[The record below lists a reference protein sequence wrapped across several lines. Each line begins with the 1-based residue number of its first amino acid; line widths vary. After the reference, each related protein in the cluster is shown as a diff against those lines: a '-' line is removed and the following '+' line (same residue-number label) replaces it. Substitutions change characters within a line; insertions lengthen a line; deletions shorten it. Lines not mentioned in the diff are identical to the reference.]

1 MSEILH
7 INSLSQA
14 HSLLGL
20 AEPKHPLISV
30 NFDCDMSY
38 DNSLVGRK
46 ITFDNYLIFFKEGVE
61 GSIGYGRN
69 SYDFENST
77 MVFIAPGQVMEMVD
91 CSQLENSKGFS
102 LTFHPDLIRKSSLGG
117 RIDQYGFFS
126 YESNEALHLSANE
139 RKDIE
144 EIIGKIKRE
153 YEQNLDQHSQT
164 LIVSNLELL
173 LNYCMRFY
181 DRQFYTRTNFN
192 KDFVADFAMKLSTYF
207 KSEEPSLT
215 GIPSVK
221 HFAAELNMS
230 PNYLSDMLKKETG
243 KSAKSHINDF
253 MVNKAKNELLGT
265 EKAINEIAYE
275 LGFEYP
281 QGLNKLFKKETG
293 MTPAEYRMNSN

>member
-7 INSLSQA
+7 IESLAQA
-14 HSLLGL
+14 HKLLGL

-30 NFDCDMSY
+30 NLDCNVNY
-38 DNSLVGRK
+38 DNSLIGKK
-46 ITFDNYLIFFKEGVE
+46 ITFDNYLIFFKDGVE

-77 MVFIAPGQVMEMVD
+77 MVFIAPGQVMEMID
-91 CSQLENSKGFS
+91 CSQFKNSQGFS
-102 LTFHPDLIRKSSLGG
+102 LTFNPDLIRRSSLGS
-117 RIDQYGFFS
+117 RIDEYGFFS
-126 YESNEALHLSANE
+126 YESNEALHLSADE

-144 EIIGKIKRE
+144 EIIAKIKRE
-153 YEQNLDQHSQT
+153 YEQNIDQHSQA
-164 LIVSNLELL
+164 LIISNLELL
-173 LNYCMRFY
+173 LNYCLRFY

-192 KDFVADFAMKLSTYF
+192 KDFVAEFAMKLSSYF
-207 KSEEPSLT
+207 KSDQPTLS

-221 HFAAELNMS
+221 YFAAELNMS
-230 PNYLSDMLKKETG
+230 ANYLSDLLKKETG

-265 EKAINEIAYE
+265 AKAINEIAFE

-293 MTPAEYRMNSN
+293 MTPAEYRSVSN

>member
-1 MSEILH
+1 MPEILH
-7 INSLSQA
+7 IKSIAQA

-20 AEPKHPLISV
+20 PEPKHPLISV
-30 NFDCDMSY
+30 NYDCNMNY
-38 DNSLVGRK
+38 DSALVGRK
-46 ITFDNYLIFFKEGVE
+46 ITFDNYVIFFKEGIE

-77 MVFIAPGQVMEMVD
+77 MVFIAPGQVLEMMD
-91 CSQLENSKGFS
+91 CSKVKNSKGFS
-102 LTFHPDLIRKSSLGG
+102 LTFHPDLIRRSSLGSK
-117 RIDQYGFFS
+117 IDEYKFFS
-126 YESNEALHLSANE
+126 YESNEALHLSADE

-144 EIIGKIKRE
+144 EIINKIKRE

-173 LNYCMRFY
+173 LNYCLRFY

-192 KDFVADFAMKLSTYF
+192 KDLVADFAMKLSAYF
-207 KSEEPSLT
+207 KSEKPSLT

-221 HFAAELNMS
+221 YFASELNMS

-265 EKAINEIAYE
+265 AKAINEIAYE

-293 MTPAEYRMNSN
+293 MTPAEYRIMSN

>member
-1 MSEILH
+1 MPEILH
-7 INSLSQA
+7 IKSIAQA

-20 AEPKHPLISV
+20 PEPKHPLISV
-30 NFDCDMSY
+30 NYDCNMNY
-38 DNSLVGRK
+38 DSALVGRK
-46 ITFDNYLIFFKEGVE
+46 ITFDNYVIFFKEGIE

-77 MVFIAPGQVMEMVD
+77 MVFIAPGQVLEMMD
-91 CSQLENSKGFS
+91 CSKVKNSKGFS
-102 LTFHPDLIRKSSLGG
+102 LTFHPDLIRRSSLGSK
-117 RIDQYGFFS
+117 IDEYKFFS
-126 YESNEALHLSANE
+126 YESNEALHLSADE

-144 EIIGKIKRE
+144 EIINKIKRE

-173 LNYCMRFY
+173 LNYCLRFY

-192 KDFVADFAMKLSTYF
+192 KDFVADFAMKLSAYF
-207 KSEEPSLT
+207 KSEKPSLT

-221 HFAAELNMS
+221 YFASELNMS

-265 EKAINEIAYE
+265 AKAINEIAYE

-293 MTPAEYRMNSN
+293 MTPAEYRIMSN

>member
-7 INSLSQA
+7 IKSIAQA
-14 HSLLGL
+14 HQLLGL
-20 AEPKHPLISV
+20 PEPKHPLISV
-30 NFDCDMSY
+30 NLDCHLDY
-38 DNSLVGRK
+38 DKTLVGRK
-46 ITFDNYLIFFKEGVE
+46 ITFDNYLIFFKDGIE

-77 MVFIAPGQVMEMVD
+77 MVFIAPGQVMEMID
-91 CSQLENSKGFS
+91 CSHLKNSQGFS
-102 LTFHPDLIRKSSLGG
+102 LTFHPDLIRKSGLGT
-117 RIDQYGFFS
+117 RIDEYGFFE
-126 YESNEALHLSANE
+126 YESNEALHLSADE

-144 EIIGKIKRE
+144 EIIAKIKRE

-173 LNYCMRFY
+173 LNYCLRFY

-192 KDFVADFAMKLSTYF
+192 KDFVADFAMKISGYF
-207 KSEEPSLT
+207 KSEQPALK

-221 HFAAELNMS
+221 YFAEELSMS
-230 PNYLSDMLKKETG
+230 PNYLSDLLKKETG

-253 MVNKAKNELLGT
+253 MVNKAKNLLLGS
-265 EKAINEIAYE
+265 EKAVSEIAYE

-293 MTPAEYRMNSN
+293 MTPAEYRVSNN